1 MKYLVLSGKDG
12 SSLDLCSKVEAYLK
26 ERGIDYTAESDFLVG
41 KEEPA
46 VVIAVG
52 DDGLILSTFRKLGRM
67 QVPVLGIST
76 GASVLSEADAEN
88 YRSVI
93 DSIQK
98 GEFNIQK
105 RTRIVAIFGGGE
117 GNKGDGKET
126 AFALNE
132 IGVFPGRSAEILRY
146 TLGIDG
152 KYSFKDNADGVIVST
167 PTGSTGYAMSC
178 GGPMVIDEPEIL
190 TITPVSSMSKS
201 YSPLVVSNG
210 SRIRISGMHAKSGVC
225 AVIDGT
231 ERVTIDADSVEIVRS
246 EFPALFVKPKF
257 SQSIVEKLRK
267 RTFTVDHDL
276 VRSMPASAKLIYKT
290 LAYEGEMTQKEIIS
304 ETYLPA
310 RTARYALEILLRKN
324 MISKKPNLNDV
335 RQTVYSV

>member
-1 MKYLVLSGKDG
+1 MAYLLLSGKDG
-12 SSLDLCSKVEAYLK
+12 NSLELCSKVEAYLA
-26 ERGIDYTAESDFLVG
+26 ERGIDYVVEGDWD
-41 KEEPA
+41 KEELN

-52 DDGLILSTFRKLGRM
+52 DDGLILSTFRKLGSM

-76 GASVLSEADAEN
+76 GTSVLSEADAEN

-93 DSIQK
+93 ESIQK

-105 RTRIVAIFGGGE
+105 RTRIVAIFGGSE

-146 TLGIDG
+146 TLSIDG
-152 KYSFKDNADGVIVST
+152 RYSFKDNADGVIVST

-178 GGPMVIDEPEIL
+178 GGPMVIDEPEIF
-190 TITPVSSMSKS
+190 TVTPVSSMNRS
-201 YSPLVVSNG
+201 YSPLVVPNA

-231 ERVTIDADSVEIVRS
+231 ERVSLDGDSVEIVRS
-246 EFPALFVKPKF
+246 LFPALFVKPKY

-267 RTFTVDHDL
+267 RSFAVDHDL
-276 VRSMPASAKLIYKT
+276 VKSMPPSAKLVYKA
-290 LAYEGEMTQKEIIS
+290 LAYEGEMTQKEIIA

-310 RTARYALEILLRKN
+310 RTVRYALLLLVKKN
-324 MISKKPNLNDV
+324 IINTKPNLNDV

>member
-1 MKYLVLSGKDG
+1 MAYLILSGKDG
-12 SSLDLCSKVEAYLK
+12 SSVELRSKVEGYLK
-26 ERGIDYTAESDFLVG
+26 ERGIVYVTDHDAVSSG
-41 KEEPA
+41 EEPA
-46 VVIAVG
+46 VVIAAG
-52 DDGLILSTFRKLGRM
+52 DDGLILSTFRMLGKRG
-67 QVPVLGIST
+67 VPVLGIST

-88 YRSVI
+88 YKSVI

-98 GEFNIQK
+98 GEFSIQK
-105 RTRIVAIFGGGE
+105 RTRIVAIFGG
-117 GNKGDGKET
+117 KET

-132 IGVFPGRSAEILRY
+132 IGIFPGRSAEILRY
-146 TLGIDG
+146 TISIDG
-152 KYSFKDNADGVIVST
+152 KHSFKDNADGVIVST

-178 GGPMVIDEPEIL
+178 GGPMVIDEPEIF

-201 YSPLVVSNG
+201 YSPLVVSNA
-210 SRIRISGMHAKSGVC
+210 SRICISGMHAKSGVC

-231 ERVTIDADSVEIVRS
+231 ERVSIDADSVEIVRS

-257 SQSIVEKLRK
+257 SQSIVEKLKK

-276 VRSMPASAKLIYKT
+276 LKSMPPSAKLIYKA

-304 ETYLPA
+304 ETYLPQ
-310 RTARYALEILLRKN
+310 RTVRYALEILLRKN

>member
-1 MKYLVLSGKDG
+1 MAYLILSGKDG
-12 SSLDLCSKVEAYLK
+12 SSLELCSKVEAYLK
-26 ERGIDYTAESDFLVG
+26 ERGIDYVTDDDGGSSR
-41 KEEPA
+41 EEPT

-52 DDGLILSTFRKLGRM
+52 DDGLILSTFRMLGKRA
-67 QVPVLGIST
+67 VPVLGIST

-88 YRSVI
+88 YGSVI

-105 RTRIVAIFGGGE
+105 RTRIVAIFGG
-117 GNKGDGKET
+117 NGKET

-146 TLGIDG
+146 TLSIDG
-152 KYSFKDNADGVIVST
+152 KHSFKDNADGVIVST

-178 GGPMVIDEPEIL
+178 GGPMVIDEPEIF
-190 TITPVSSMSKS
+190 TITPVSSMSRS
-201 YSPLVVSNG
+201 YSPLVVSNA

-231 ERVTIDADSVEIVRS
+231 ERVSIDADSVEIVRS

-267 RTFTVDHDL
+267 RTFTVDHDQL
-276 VRSMPASAKLIYKT
+276 KSMPPSAKLIYKT
-290 LAYEGEMTQKEIIS
+290 LAY
-304 ETYLPA
+304 
-310 RTARYALEILLRKN
+310 
-324 MISKKPNLNDV
+324 
-335 RQTVYSV
+335 

>member
-1 MKYLVLSGKDG
+1 MVYLILSGKDG
-12 SSLDLCSKVEAYLK
+12 SSVELCSKVKGYLK
-26 ERGIDYTAESDFLVG
+26 ERGIGYVTDYDGGSSG
-41 KEEPA
+41 EELT

-52 DDGLILSTFRKLGRM
+52 DDGLILSTFRMLGKRV
-67 QVPVLGIST
+67 VPVLGIST

-88 YRSVI
+88 YKSVI
-93 DSIQK
+93 ESIQK

-105 RTRIVAIFGGGE
+105 RTRIVAIFGGNE
-117 GNKGDGKET
+117 GDGKET

-146 TLGIDG
+146 TLSIDG
-152 KYSFKDNADGVIVST
+152 KHSFKDNADGVIVST

-178 GGPMVIDEPEIL
+178 GGPMVIDEPEIF

-201 YSPLVVSNG
+201 YSPLVVSNA

-231 ERVTIDADSVEIVRS
+231 ERVSIDADSLEIVRS
-246 EFPALFVKPKF
+246 DFPALFVKPKF

-267 RTFTVDHDL
+267 RTFTVDHDM
-276 VRSMPASAKLIYKT
+276 VKSMPASAKLVYKA
-290 LAYEGEMTQKEIIS
+290 LLYEGEMTQKEIIS

-310 RTARYALEILLRKN
+310 RTARYALELLLRKN